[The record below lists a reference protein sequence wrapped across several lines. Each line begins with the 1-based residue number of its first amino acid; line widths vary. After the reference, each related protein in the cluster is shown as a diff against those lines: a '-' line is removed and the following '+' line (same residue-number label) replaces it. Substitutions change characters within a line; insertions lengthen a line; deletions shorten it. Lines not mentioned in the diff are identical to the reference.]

1 MAGAQFFLHTQRE
14 PVDVCI
20 VGAGA
25 GGAVVAK
32 ELAEAG
38 LRVVLLD
45 AGPRFDPS
53 RYLTRRYDFEISAP
67 RLFQPRD
74 PRRDVYTWGS
84 RHWFHYSR
92 VKGIGGSTLVYVGVT
107 PRFHPSDFRT
117 KSVDG
122 VGEDWPITYEDLEP
136 YYTRVEY
143 IIGTAGDD
151 RDNPFAPP
159 RSRPYPTPP
168 HPFNCASQHL
178 KRAADALGWHLAP
191 PPVAIPSVPWNGR
204 PNSIGCGACRLGCLI
219 RAKGSVDVTYIPLAE
234 RTGNVEIRPNSMAF
248 EITVDKQGRARSVR
262 YIDENGREQE
272 QLARV
277 IVIAGNAVETPRLL
291 LMSTSSLFPDG
302 LANSSGLVGRY
313 FMEHLAVFATLILP
327 ERVDAWKGIPAG
339 GIIHD
344 FYETDPHNPFARGFA
359 IEINNGWQWPA
370 SVARRIPGWGRAHKE
385 RMREIFGRTA
395 GLGSV
400 GEQLP
405 DPRNRVELDPKVKD
419 IYGLPAPRITN
430 EPRENDR
437 AMIRAIIRRMEEL
450 ADAAGATFLQPPRYA
465 PGGSSHYMG
474 TCRMGTD
481 PATSVVNPWGQTH
494 DVPNLFIADSS
505 VFVTGAAVNPSLTIM
520 ALATRTAEYIV
531 EQMRRRELP

>member
-1 MAGAQFFLHTQRE
+1 MARWRAFFQRAKE

-25 GGAVVAK
+25 GGAVLAK

-38 LRVVLLD
+38 LKVVVLD
-45 AGPRFDPS
+45 AGPRFNPGK
-53 RYLTRRYDFEISAP
+53 YPTWRYDFEVSAP
-67 RLFQPRD
+67 RVFQPQD
-74 PRRDVYTWGS
+74 PRRDLYTWGS
-84 RHWFHYSR
+84 KQWFNYSR
-92 VKGIGGSTLVYVGVT
+92 VKGVGGSTLVYVGVT
-107 PRFHPSDFRT
+107 PRYHPSDFRT
-117 KSVDG
+117 RSLDG

-136 YYTRVEY
+136 YYTKVEY

-151 RDNPFAPP
+151 SENPFAPP

-178 KRAADALGWHLAP
+178 KRAADKLGWHMAHT
-191 PPVAIPSVPWNGR
+191 PVAIPSVPWNGR

-234 RTGNVEIRPNSMAF
+234 QTGNVDIRPNSTAF
-248 EITVDKQGRARSVR
+248 EITVDKNGRARSVR
-262 YIDENGREQE
+262 YFDEDGNEQE
-272 QLARV
+272 QPAR
-277 IVIAGNAVETPRLL
+277 IIALAGNAVETPRLL
-291 LMSTSSLFPDG
+291 LLSKSSLFPDG
-302 LANSSGLVGRY
+302 LANSSGVVGKY
-313 FMEHLAVFATLILP
+313 FMEHIAVFATLVLP

-339 GIIHD
+339 GLIHD
-344 FYETDPHNPFARGFA
+344 FYETDRRNSFARGFA
-359 IEINNGWQWPA
+359 IEINNGWQWPV
-370 SVARRIPGWGRAHKE
+370 SVARRIPGWGREHKKKMLE
-385 RMREIFGRTA
+385 TFGRTA

-405 DPRNRVELDPKVKD
+405 DERNRVELDPQVKD
-419 IYGLPAPRITN
+419 LYGLPVPRITN

-437 AMIRAIIRRMEEL
+437 AMIDAIIRRMREL
-450 ADAAGATFLQPPRYA
+450 ADAADATFLQGPRFVL
-465 PGGSSHYMG
+465 GGSSHYMG

-481 PATSVVNPWGQTH
+481 PTTSVVNPWGQSH

-505 VFVTGAAVNPSLTIM
+505 VFVTGAAVNPALTIM

-531 EQMRRRELP
+531 ERMRRGEL